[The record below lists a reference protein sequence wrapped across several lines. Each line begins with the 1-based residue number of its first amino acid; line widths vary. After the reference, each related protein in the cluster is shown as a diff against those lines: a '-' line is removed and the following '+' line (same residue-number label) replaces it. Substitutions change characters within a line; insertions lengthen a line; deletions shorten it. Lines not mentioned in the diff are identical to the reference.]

1 MNLFGILHDKKIIHA
16 VVKNEDWEID
26 DWFVLCHK
34 KQMKNVYITIQGI
47 IEIDGVQIF
56 AINMKKQDVYDFYRL
71 MSYGV
76 YKEAF
81 NNYSGTVY
89 ELQNNGFK
97 NYISKLP
104 LNKAR
109 IKKWKML

>member
-1 MNLFGILHDKKIIHA
+1 MSLFSILHDNKIVHA

-34 KQMKNVYITIQGI
+34 KQMKNIYITVQGVV
-47 IEIDGVQIF
+47 ELDGIHIF
-56 AINMKKQDVYDFYRL
+56 AINMRKKDVHDFYRL

-81 NNYSGTVY
+81 KNYSGVVY
-89 ELQNNGFK
+89 ELENNGFK
-97 NYISKLP
+97 NYITKIP
-104 LNKAR
+104 LNRAR
-109 IKKWKML
+109 LKKWKML